1 MTEQDRPG
9 PERTPD
15 PQRTQPAAR
24 GDLMAVLPLRDIV
37 VFPHMIVPLFVG
49 REKSVRA
56 LEAVMKDDKQILLVA
71 QKNASQDDPSVDDI
85 YRVGTVSTILQLLKL
100 PDGTVKVLVEG
111 GRRAKITGFKE
122 TDSFFEAIVEA
133 MPDQPGE
140 KKDLEALGRT
150 VVSQFEQYI
159 KLNKKIAPEVLVSL
173 NQIEEPSKLADTVAS
188 HLNLKIPEKQDLL
201 EIFKIS
207 ERLEKVFGHM
217 ESEIGVL
224 QVEKKIR
231 NRVKRQM
238 EKTQREYYLNEQLK
252 AIQKELGEG
261 EDGKDENAE
270 LEAKIKKTRLSKEAR
285 DKAMAELKKLKTMSP
300 MSAEATVVR
309 NYLDWMLSI
318 PWKRRSKI
326 RNDVVEAE
334 KVLEA
339 DHYGLEK
346 VKERIIEYLAVQARS
361 PKVRGPILCL
371 VGPPGVGKT
380 SLGKSIAKATGRNFV
395 RMSLGGVRDE
405 AEIRGHRRTYIGSM
419 PGKVIQGMKKAKTS
433 NPLFLLDEVDKLGS
447 DWRGDPSSALLEVLD
462 PEQNSTFADHYLE
475 VDYDLSDVMFVT
487 TANSLRMPQ
496 PLMDRMEIIRIPGY
510 TEDEKVEIAKRHL
523 ITKQSDAHGLKAD
536 EWHISDDALRDMIR
550 YYTREAGVRN
560 LEREIANLA
569 RKSVKELVTN
579 KALKKVAITRKNLEK
594 FAGVKKFRFGE
605 TEAEDMVGVVTGL
618 AWTEV
623 GGEILTI
630 ESVLLPGKGSV
641 KHTGKLGDVMQES
654 VSAALSYV
662 RSRSTKFGIKPTLF
676 EKRDIHVHVPE
687 GATPKDGPSAG
698 VAMATSIVSI
708 LTGIPVRRDIAM
720 TGEITLRGRVLP
732 IGGLKEKLLAALRA
746 GITTVF
752 IPKENEKDLAEIPDN
767 VKKHLKLIP
776 VADVDEVIAQAL
788 ARRPEAIEWE
798 EPADPPLAPPPAQP
812 VTASLPH

>member
-1 MTEQDRPG
+1 
-9 PERTPD
+9 
-15 PQRTQPAAR
+15 
-24 GDLMAVLPLRDIV
+24 MAVLPLRDIV

-56 LEAVMKDDKQILLVA
+56 LEAVMRDDKQILLVA
-71 QKNASQDDPSVDDI
+71 QKNASQDDPTVEDI

-111 GRRAKITGFKE
+111 GRRARITGFKE
-122 TDSFFEAIVEA
+122 TEAFFEAQTEPMTDVV
-133 MPDQPGE
+133 GE

-201 EIFKIS
+201 EIAKVS
-207 ERLEKVFGHM
+207 ERLERVFGHM

-224 QVEKKIR
+224 QVEKRIR

-252 AIQKELGEG
+252 AIQKELGER

-270 LEAKIKKTRLSKEAR
+270 LESKIKKTRFSKEAR
-285 DKAMAELKKLKTMSP
+285 DKAMAELKKLRTMSP

-339 DHYGLEK
+339 DHYGLDK

-496 PLMDRMEIIRIPGY
+496 PLLDRMEIIRIPGY

-523 ITKQSDAHGLKAD
+523 INKQGEAHGLKKD
-536 EWHISDDALRDMIR
+536 EWSITEDALRDLIR

-569 RKSVKELVTN
+569 RKSVKEIVT
-579 KALKKVAITRKNLEK
+579 KKSPKIAVTRKNLEK

-630 ESVLLPGKGSV
+630 ESVLLPGKGNV

-654 VSAALSYV
+654 VSAAISYV
-662 RSRSTKFGIKPTLF
+662 RSRATKFGIKPTLF

-708 LTGIPVRRDIAM
+708 LTGIPVRRDVAM
-720 TGEITLRGRVLP
+720 TGEVTLRGRVLP

-776 VADVDEVIAQAL
+776 VSDVDEVIAQAL
-788 ARRPEAIEWE
+788 ARRPTPIEWE
-798 EPADPPLAPPPAQP
+798 EPAEAPLPAAPAAPAS
-812 VTASLPH
+812 TSLPH